1 MVLLQE
7 LTQGGGCHD
16 PLDGASTQAGY
27 YPVLGTG
34 AVGRW
39 WQPRLALDD

>member
-16 PLDGASTQAGY
+16 PLDGASTQAGQ